1 MLPLGNPHLSRGHE
15 GEGKEGRREAREW
28 ILRQLSDV
36 GEGEG
41 KGSGVGDTRSL
52 SSSFSWDEN
61 LVAASLPPARP
72 PAEQSKSKKPIHK
85 FRSPH
90 PFLFRALCC
99 VPPFFSPPPYDRGS
113 DSGGGILIT
122 IAFSSSLSFHPF
134 LLLRIQNFSSLGVS
148 ASLLLLP
155 SLKAIPC
162 LGIFFS
168 CLGQARSSISSAP
181 SSSSPS
187 EASLCFSAFLLLLL
201 IPAKSLPLFL
211 SSPSGN
217 LFFPAGQLTVLG
229 SKSERGGKGKR
240 NVAPSFVYFFLPFV
254 SSLPKKASFLHTAFP
269 PLRTGMYF
277 KPSFGKQRTRKKAID
292 NLHNLRDR
300 KKCLHSFGFRLF
312 LL

>member
-61 LVAASLPPARP
+61 LVAASRPPARP

-99 VPPFFSPPPYDRGS
+99 VPPFSSPPPYDRGS

-148 ASLLLLP
+148 ASLSPPPFAQSHPLPWYLLLLP
-155 SLKAIPC
+155 WPSPQFHIFGAFFFFPLRSLS
-162 LGIFFS
+162 LFLS
-168 CLGQARSSISSAP
+168 V
-181 SSSSPS
+181 SSSSSNPGEIS
-187 EASLCFSAFLLLLL
+187 SPLPLLPLRKLVLSGWPINCLRFQKRERGKRQAKCCSFLR
-201 IPAKSLPLFL
+201 LFL
-211 SSPSGN
+211 SPICFVLAQKGQ
-217 LFFPAGQLTVLG
+217 FFTH
-229 SKSERGGKGKR
+229 S
-240 NVAPSFVYFFLPFV
+240 
-254 SSLPKKASFLHTAFP
+254 FP
-269 PLRTGMYF
+269 PSAYRYVF
-277 KPSFGKQRTRKKAID
+277 
-292 NLHNLRDR
+292 
-300 KKCLHSFGFRLF
+300 
-312 LL
+312 